1 MIRAWMI
8 YAATHGSWRICSMT
22 PSPLIHS
29 GMSIDAFFRHYAD
42 RGEPLVLATVA
53 QTLGS
58 TYRKAGAQMLIAGD
72 GRVAGLLSG
81 GCLEADL
88 MERARTVLQFGEAAT
103 VHYDTRSSD
112 DVIWGIGLGC
122 EGAMTIL
129 LSRLDRANGYQPFA
143 FAAQCRHDQVDARF
157 SLVTESSN
165 PRYPLGAAF
174 WPKSEQPAPL
184 AVGKAMNV
192 STARGTNAASEAI
205 ATNEATFLVVPI
217 ELPPRLLLLGAGPDA
232 MPLVEF
238 AGLMS
243 WQVTVLDHRPAYA
256 VPERFPRARRVALR
270 AAAELAQE
278 LQNNP
283 YDAAVVMSHHLISD
297 QAYLAALADSTVPYV
312 GLLGPAPR
320 RIRLLSEIGAK
331 ASALSGRLYGPIGL
345 DIGARSPEAIALA
358 IVAEI
363 QAVMAGRAGGSFSKA
378 AAQI

>member
-1 MIRAWMI
+1 
-8 YAATHGSWRICSMT
+8 MT
-22 PSPLIHS
+22 PSSLIHS
-29 GMSIDAFFRHYAD
+29 GISIDDFFRAYAS
-42 RGEPLVLATVA
+42 RGEPLVLATVV

-58 TYRKAGAQMLIAGD
+58 TYRKAGAQMLIAPD

-88 MERARTVLQFGEAAT
+88 MERARGVLESGETAT

-129 LSRLDRANGYQPFA
+129 LSRLDRSNDYQPFA
-143 FAAQCRHDQVDARF
+143 FAAQCRYDQVDARF
-157 SLVTESSN
+157 ALVTESRN
-165 PRYPLGAAF
+165 PSYKPGAAL
-174 WPKSEQPAPL
+174 WSHSKQSAPL
-184 AVGKAMNV
+184 EVTNAMNV
-192 STARGTNAASEAI
+192 STPRGTNAPSEVIVA
-205 ATNEATFLVVPI
+205 EDATFLVVPI

-238 AGLMS
+238 AGLMN

-256 VPERFPRARRVALR
+256 VPERFPRARRVVLR
-270 AAAELAQE
+270 PSAGLPQE
-278 LQNNP
+278 LQAQQ

-297 QAYLAALADSTVPYV
+297 QAYLAALADSSVSYI

-320 RIRLLSEIGAK
+320 RIRLLSEIGDK
-331 ASALSGRLYGPIGL
+331 AAALSGRLYGPIGL

-363 QAVMAGRAGGSFSKA
+363 QAVMTGRSGGSFSR
-378 AAQI
+378 QPH

>member
-1 MIRAWMI
+1 
-8 YAATHGSWRICSMT
+8 MT
-22 PSPLIHS
+22 QSSLIHS
-29 GMSIDAFFRHYAD
+29 GISIDDFFRSYAS
-42 RGEPLVLATVA
+42 RGEPLVLATVV

-58 TYRKAGAQMLIAGD
+58 TYRKAGAQMLIAAD

-88 MERARTVLQFGEAAT
+88 MERARGVLQSGQAAT

-129 LSRLDRANGYQPFA
+129 LSRLDRSNDYQPFA
-143 FAAQCRHDQVDARF
+143 FAAQCRYDQVDARF
-157 SLVTESSN
+157 ALVTDSRN
-165 PRYPLGAAF
+165 PRYTPGAAL
-174 WPKSEQPAPL
+174 WSQSEQSAPL
-184 AVGKAMNV
+184 EVTNAMNV
-192 STARGTNAASEAI
+192 STPRGANAPGEVI
-205 ATNEATFLVVPI
+205 AADDATFLVVPI

-238 AGLMS
+238 AGLMN

-256 VPERFPRARRVALR
+256 VPERFPRARRVSLR
-270 AAAELAQE
+270 PSAELPQE
-278 LQNNP
+278 LQDHR

-320 RIRLLSEIGAK
+320 RIRLLSEIGDK
-331 ASALSGRLYGPIGL
+331 AAALSGRLYGPIGL

-363 QAVMAGRAGGSFSKA
+363 QAVMTGRAGGSFSK
-378 AAQI
+378 QPH

>member
-1 MIRAWMI
+1 
-8 YAATHGSWRICSMT
+8 MT
-22 PSPLIHS
+22 PSSLIHS
-29 GMSIDAFFRHYAD
+29 GISIDDFFRACAS
-42 RGEPLVLATVA
+42 RGEPLVLATVV

-88 MERARTVLQFGEAAT
+88 MERARGVLQTGEAAT

-129 LSRLDRANGYQPFA
+129 LSRLDRSNDYQPFA
-143 FAAQCRHDQVDARF
+143 FAAQCRYGQVDSRF
-157 SLVTESSN
+157 ALVTESSN
-165 PRYPLGAAF
+165 PRFTPGAAL
-174 WPKSEQPAPL
+174 WPQSKHDAPAS
-184 AVGKAMNV
+184 VMNAMNV
-192 STARGTNAASEAI
+192 STPRGANVPGEVIVADD
-205 ATNEATFLVVPI
+205 ATFLIVPI

-232 MPLVEF
+232 MPLAEF
-238 AGLMS
+238 AGLMN

-256 VPERFPRARRVALR
+256 VPERFPRARRVSLR
-270 AAAELAQE
+270 PSAELPQE
-278 LQNNP
+278 LQSHQF
-283 YDAAVVMSHHLISD
+283 DAAVVMSHHLISD
-297 QAYLAALADSTVPYV
+297 QMYLAALADSAIPYV

-320 RIRLLSEIGAK
+320 RIRLLSEIGDK
-331 ASALSGRLYGPIGL
+331 AAALSGRLYGPIGL

-363 QAVMAGRAGGSFSKA
+363 QAVMAGRAGGSFSKTPH
-378 AAQI
+378 